1 MKYVK
6 WSAFFEPEATE
17 GYTPEVIIRTRGG
30 WAEGGFSITT
40 FDIVGYTSD
49 DADLSGLEDYKV
61 QEITQAEALAI
72 AQAINPKCFLRED
85 GKIDSPLSLIG
96 AANGNS

>member
-6 WSAFFEPEATE
+6 WSVFFEPNATE

-30 WAEGGFSITT
+30 WAEGGFSIAT
-40 FDIVGYTSD
+40 FDIIGYTSD

-61 QEITQAEALAI
+61 QEITQAEALSA
-72 AQAINPKCFLRED
+72 AQAINPECFLGED
-85 GKIDSPLSLIG
+85 GKINAPVPELQLI
-96 AANGNS
+96 